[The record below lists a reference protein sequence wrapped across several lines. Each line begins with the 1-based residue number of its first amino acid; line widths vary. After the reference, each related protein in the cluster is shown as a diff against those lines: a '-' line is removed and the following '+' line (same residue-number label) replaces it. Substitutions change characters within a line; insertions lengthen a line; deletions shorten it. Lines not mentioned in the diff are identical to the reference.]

1 MKTIKL
7 SKRLLRSVLALAIG
21 WLFFGCEYEVPITE
35 QPTRKIN
42 EKLVGNWVIK
52 DGEKEEVMKVARLD
66 DSTYIVFYDDR
77 LYRAYHSDVGKT
89 QLVSVQTIDSEERKY
104 SYIAWKLSPD
114 GKSLGLQIVNDEIIP
129 DATKDSATVRDL
141 LQKNSQKPK
150 LFKPEAKFNRAK
162 EKVLKMQ

>member
-7 SKRLLRSVLALAIG
+7 SRRLLRSVLALAIG

-35 QPTRKIN
+35 QPTRKID
-42 EKLVGNWVIK
+42 EKLGGDGLIR
-52 DGEKEEVMKVARLD
+52 DGEKEEVMKAPKLD
-66 DSTYIVFYDDR
+66 NSSYIVFYDDR

-114 GKSLGLQIVNDEIIP
+114 GKSLG
-129 DATKDSATVRDL
+129 
-141 LQKNSQKPK
+141 
-150 LFKPEAKFNRAK
+150 
-162 EKVLKMQ
+162 